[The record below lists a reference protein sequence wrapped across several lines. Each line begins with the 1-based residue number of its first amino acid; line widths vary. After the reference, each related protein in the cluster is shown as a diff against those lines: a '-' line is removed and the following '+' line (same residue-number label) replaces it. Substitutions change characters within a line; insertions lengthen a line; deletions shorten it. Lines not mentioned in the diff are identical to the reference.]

1 MKSKTLAEKAA
12 WDYLNGLPESEKFEL
27 VIINPVLIL
36 GPSLITGDFSSGQI
50 ITKLLSGKLPGMPK
64 IMMSIVDVRDVAY
77 AHLQAIKIEDAK
89 NKRFILSSDSVWFKD
104 VAEVLR
110 QAYPR

>member
-1 MKSKTLAEKAA
+1 
-12 WDYLNGLPESEKFEL
+12 
-27 VIINPVLIL
+27 
-36 GPSLITGDFSSGQI
+36 
-50 ITKLLSGKLPGMPK
+50 MPK

-77 AHLQAIKIEDAK
+77 DHLQAIKIEDAK
-89 NKRFILSSDSVWFKD
+89 NKRFILSSDNAWFKD

>member
-1 MKSKTLAEKAA
+1 M
-12 WDYLNGLPESEKFEL
+12 
-27 VIINPVLIL
+27 IINPVLIL

-50 ITKLLSGKLPGMPK
+50 ITKILSGKLPGMPK

-89 NKRFILSSDSVWFKD
+89 NKRFILSSDNAWFKD